1 MTPIVLIS
9 AMALIPEH
17 LLKAPRYTELCI
29 AAKCVLAG
37 RPFRQV
43 LTGRAAF
50 LRSSA
55 SLTEGYVMKAS
66 AAAICT
72 LLLTAGLAACSG
84 LPVSTSP
91 EAEAPFDFS
100 SHLAGKTLLF
110 VGAHPDDEQAANAF
124 MAEACL
130 FNGASCHYAVVS
142 EARSYGCYLTL
153 GMTDP
158 AACSDLRREEMHAS
172 AALTN
177 GTVSFFGWDDLFYAH
192 NNAGLDRNIDAWAAK
207 QGGRGALVARFAAEI
222 GAVKPDIVFSLDPR
236 HGVTCNPNHRAVS
249 LLLSEA
255 INSLPDPS
263 RPELWFENDFMFFEH
278 MSDEERDLYTDKA
291 GYSWPADD
299 PPLVWYDGTR
309 PLPNGRTPFD
319 YVADTLKAHASQYP
333 GVADGSEDPLPPVEA
348 RRVPMVRASSIDASR
363 DLCSALDL
371 DFPTFDVVGYPDTE

>member
-1 MTPIVLIS
+1 
-9 AMALIPEH
+9 MA
-17 LLKAPRYTELCI
+17 ART
-29 AAKCVLAG
+29 AG
-37 RPFRQV
+37 FW
-43 LTGRAAF
+43 T
-50 LRSSA
+50 
-55 SLTEGYVMKAS
+55 
-66 AAAICT
+66 
-72 LLLTAGLAACSG
+72 LLTAICLAACSG
-84 LPVSTSP
+84 TPAPTLRG
-91 EAEAPFDFS
+91 AEAPFDFS
-100 SHLAGKTLLF
+100 GHLAGKTLLF

-153 GMTDP
+153 GVTDP

-249 LLLSEA
+249 ILLMEA
-255 INSLPDPS
+255 ISSLAAPA
-263 RPELWFENDFMFFEH
+263 RPELWFENDFMFMEQ
-278 MSDEERDLYTDKA
+278 MSEAERALYSEKA
-291 GYSWPADD
+291 GYAWPADD
-299 PPLVWYDGTR
+299 PPLVWYDGNR
-309 PLPNGRTPFD
+309 LLPNGRTPFD

-333 GVADGSEDPLPPVEA
+333 GIADGSEDPLPPAEA
-348 RRVPMVRASSIDASR
+348 RRVPLVRAASIDASR
-363 DLCSALDL
+363 DLCSALEL
-371 DFPTFDVVGYPDTE
+371 DFPTFDIVGYPDTD

>member
-1 MTPIVLIS
+1 MKAATAAIS
-9 AMALIPEH
+9 A
-17 LLKAPRYTELCI
+17 LLL
-29 AAKCVLAG
+29 
-37 RPFRQV
+37 
-43 LTGRAAF
+43 
-50 LRSSA
+50 SA
-55 SLTEGYVMKAS
+55 SL
-66 AAAICT
+66 
-72 LLLTAGLAACSG
+72 AACTA
-84 LPVSTSP
+84 LPAAP
-91 EAEAPFDFS
+91 AQEAGAPFDFS
-100 SHLAGKTLLF
+100 DHLAGKTLLF

-130 FNGASCHYAVVS
+130 FNGATCHYAVVS

-158 AACSDLRREEMHAS
+158 FACSQLRRDEMLAS

-177 GTVSFFGWDDLFYAH
+177 GSVTFFGWDDLFYAH

-207 QGGRGALVARFAAEI
+207 LGGREALVARFAAELET
-222 GAVKPDIVFSLDPR
+222 VKPDIVFSLDPR

-249 LLLSEA
+249 LLLAEA
-255 INSLPDPS
+255 ISALPAPA
-263 RPELWFENDFMFFEH
+263 RPELWFENDFMFPEQ
-278 MSDEERDLYTDKA
+278 MSGEERALYTDKA
-291 GYSWPADD
+291 GYAWPADD
-299 PPLVWYDGTR
+299 PPLVWYDGNR

-348 RRVPMVRASSIDASR
+348 RRVPMVRASGIDVSR